1 MYPYYNPSEAPH
13 ASGFWK
19 FGSLEV
25 WRLGGA
31 PEVEARAVAY
41 GDDVT
46 SRCAAITKDTKNHN
60 GTQRLPEWGVQVRS
74 TKPSTATAG
83 CADWL
88 QIKGVLAHAGL
99 PRGANAP
106 RRTENRACRPE
117 GPNLPRPRRTERAAS
132 ARQMKRRTE
141 KPNFQASKLPSFQS
155 PLHSRHVCDV
165 PSHDAVGRLGRLG
178 PLGRRLPP
186 LCKMVC
192 LTPRRGAPVS
202 PESPASP
209 DPGRVHLRC
218 TNSPKHGVR
227 SPPCPIGPR
236 AGRAPC
242 AHARPAPCAPSFV
255 SFVISKNTLAVL
267 RAVARRPSLC
277 SSVTLREPLCSS
289 GICGSLPVFSW
300 RRKTPGAMPSGVGL
314 PGVLCKEPYWMEES
328 DYCAGV
334 TAYSAGGVAFTV
346 RCVTSP
352 VWKLASS

>member
-1 MYPYYNPSEAPH
+1 M
-13 ASGFWK
+13 
-19 FGSLEV
+19 EV
-25 WRLGGA
+25 WKLGGA
-31 PEVEARAVAY
+31 
-41 GDDVT
+41 
-46 SRCAAITKDTKNHN
+46 SF
-60 GTQRLPEWGVQVRS
+60 
-74 TKPSTATAG
+74 
-83 CADWL
+83 
-88 QIKGVLAHAGL
+88 
-99 PRGANAP
+99 P
-106 RRTENRACRPE
+106 RRHKGTRGPGHFTVQRIAPHYRAHPTRFYVFLGKPPRFAIGRI
-117 GPNLPRPRRTERAAS
+117 GPIR
-132 ARQMKRRTE
+132 
-141 KPNFQASKLPSFQS
+141 
-155 PLHSRHVCDV
+155 
-165 PSHDAVGRLGRLG
+165 

-186 LCKMVC
+186 LCRTVC

-255 SFVISKNTLAVL
+255 SFVSFVISKNTLAVL

-300 RRKTPGAMPSGVGL
+300 RRKTPGAMPSGVEL

-328 DYCAGV
+328 VSFPAWRSARRAGV
-334 TAYSAGGVAFTV
+334 PGPSGSSSSPRGSCPCCRAPGTNGRSRCRRRSA
-346 RCVTSP
+346 
-352 VWKLASS
+352 